1 MAEDRRDELLQGTV
15 AWVLQHGLG
24 GLSLR
29 PLAAALGTS
38 DRMLVYHFG
47 SKDRLVDEV
56 LAAANGLLL
65 AGVTAAASASPRE
78 PAALLRALWAVA
90 AQDSTA
96 PFVRLFFEVYGL
108 ALQRPD
114 RYGAAL
120 REVAGAWRQ
129 AVLERL
135 DGDERT
141 ATLVVAAVEGLLLD
155 LLVSGDRARVETALD
170 DLAGRL

>member
-1 MAEDRRDELLQGTV
+1 MAHDRREELLQGTV
-15 AWVLQHGLG
+15 GYVLQHGLG

-47 SKDRLVDEV
+47 SKDQLVDEV
-56 LAAANGLLL
+56 LGAANALLL
-65 AGVTAAASASPRE
+65 AGVTAAAGGSAGE
-78 PAALLRALWAVA
+78 PAALLRALWSVA

-96 PFVRLFFEVYGL
+96 PFIRLFFEVYGL

-120 REVAGAWRQ
+120 RQVAGAWRQ
-129 AVLERL
+129 AVAERL
-135 DGDERT
+135 DGDERA
-141 ATLVVAAVEGLLLD
+141 ATVVVAAVEGLLLD
-155 LLVSGDRARVETALD
+155 LLVSGDRARVEAALE
-170 DLAGRL
+170 DLADRL